1 MTQAKEGGGPTAE
14 SVMTDVAFLLDLNG
28 LLRDSEERGNARPL
42 EVEALLD
49 AAERLGR
56 LVVRRAYGDWLDP
69 RFRSLRFDLLDHG
82 VELITGAGRGR
93 DSTTRLVVDAME
105 ALAKHPHITHF
116 VLASGDP
123 ELVYLVQKLREHG
136 RHVALVAP
144 RGVIH
149 GALRAVADGT
159 LPYHESTGADGEH
172 NYRETQSAE
181 DRYPP
186 PVRDGKPVP
195 MGPHRRIRL
204 HGTAIPLFTA
214 EVRKSVIDGLY
225 EVFRSSDGVD
235 VRAAT
240 SEVAGRSDG
249 SYDQYAVERIQQT
262 LYYAKAFVLRG
273 GMHDAILASEISTAD
288 DLHRRYDRHLAAL
301 IGKEYPT
308 LDAEGIAEILAEDPK
323 QANYIKGLLDETKT
337 PH

>member
-1 MTQAKEGGGPTAE
+1 MA
-14 SVMTDVAFLLDLNG
+14 DVAFLFDLNG
-28 LLRDSEERGNARPL
+28 LLRDTEERGGARPV

-49 AAERLGR
+49 AGERLGR
-56 LVVRRAYGDWLDP
+56 LVVRRAYGDWADP
-69 RFRSLRFDLLDHG
+69 RFRSLRFELLDHG
-82 VELITGAGRGR
+82 VELVSGAGRGR

-105 ALAKHPHITHF
+105 ALAIHRHITHF

-136 RHVALVAP
+136 KHVALVAP

-159 LPYHESTGADGEH
+159 LPYHESTAQDRE
-172 NYRETQSAE
+172 YREGMAD

-214 EVRKSVIDGLY
+214 DVRKSVIDGLY
-225 EVFRSSDGVD
+225 DVFRSSDGVD

-273 GMHDAILASEISTAD
+273 GMHDAILAPEISGAD

-301 IGKEYPT
+301 IGKEYPI
-308 LDAEGIAEILAEDPK
+308 LDSEGIAEILAEDPK
-323 QANYIKGLLDETKT
+323 QANYIKELLEEAPKE
-337 PH
+337 PGRI